1 MVFFGPIVRS
11 GTGDYEIIPFRT
23 GKFAVHSRRF
33 IDVSL
38 RKVGAALV
46 VVGFVLSWWQIAA
59 AQSLNE
65 LQLTKTQR
73 EISKLDA
80 EIDNLR
86 YEPFTKW
93 LPIIGGL
100 ITGIVAGFFSFAVA
114 HRLQVATLDQATHG
128 KRLECYPQI
137 VKATSQLAL
146 YFPDGHPTGTA
157 SFDSHE
163 CRVAGRAMSEWYFFT
178 GGGLLLSVPARDAYF
193 KLARAL
199 TRASSAEVLKVPKF
213 PSDAEEISAEKVKE
227 YRSKLKQEQKLDLDD
242 VEKWTFGGP
251 PSETEEPCM
260 KFKDYLFLQWLSSQ
274 LRTELSTDLGSRRR
288 PT

>member
-1 MVFFGPIVRS
+1 M
-11 GTGDYEIIPFRT
+11 
-23 GKFAVHSRRF
+23 HSRRF
-33 IDVSL
+33 INVSL

-80 EIDNLR
+80 EIENLR
-86 YEPFTKW
+86 YEPLTKW
-93 LPIIGGL
+93 LPIIAGL
-100 ITGIVAGFFSFAVA
+100 ITGIVAGFFSFALA
-114 HRLQVATLDQATHG
+114 HRLRVATLDQATHG

-146 YFPDGHPTGTA
+146 YFPDGRPTGTA

-178 GGGLLLSVPARDAYF
+178 GGGLLLSVEARDAYF

-199 TRASSAEVLKVPKF
+199 TRASSAEVLKVPTF
-213 PSDAEEISAEKVKE
+213 PDDAEDISREKVDE
-227 YRSKLKQEQKLDLDD
+227 YHCQLIQQKLDLDD
-242 VEKWTFGGP
+242 IEKWTFGSS
-251 PSETEEPCM
+251 PSETEAPCM
-260 KFKDYLFLQWLSSQ
+260 KFKDYLFLQRFASQ
-274 LRTELSTDLGSRRR
+274 LRTELSTDLRSRRR